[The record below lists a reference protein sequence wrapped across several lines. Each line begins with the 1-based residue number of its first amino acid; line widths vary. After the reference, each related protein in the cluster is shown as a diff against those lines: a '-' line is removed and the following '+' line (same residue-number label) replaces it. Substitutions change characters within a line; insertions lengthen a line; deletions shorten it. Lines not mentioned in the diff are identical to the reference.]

1 MYVIDLKSL
10 SRKNI
15 NLAGGKGSGLGEL
28 LKNNFLV
35 PEGFVISTIAYE
47 KYLVSNGIY
56 ITEDEEDDYLKICEC
71 IKNGKFPEDMLK
83 EIKEAY
89 YNLGKD
95 IKVAVR
101 SSPTAEDLSDSSFAG
116 QQENYLN
123 VQGFENVLIRI
134 KDCFAS
140 CFTYKSVKYR
150 KNNGY
155 GFSEIKTA
163 VIVQEMVE
171 AEVSGVLFTENI
183 LEGNKREMLIE
194 ASYGLGKSIVSD
206 TINKNKYILNE
217 IGKVDRKYI
226 GKNNQFVLN
235 NEQLKRLYKIGK
247 TIKRIWIN
255 NVDIEWALKD
265 NKFYILHSRTIE
277 SFESNFF
284 EKLSLPK
291 NEDTLSKRQKKRLSF
306 ILGHTPYVFYPL
318 DFQLTQT
325 VEKTR
330 RDILY
335 DIGIELGESLII
347 DNRGIV
353 SLTTPRRKVNKNIFN
368 TMKRLKDFFD
378 IKNNRIYGKKAFEE
392 CKREFYEIESKNTE
406 NMTLRECSNLF
417 VSLANL
423 LEKIGMVRFK
433 YFIVPMIIS
442 KKFNF
447 IFKRKEKNEIF
458 DDREYPCC
466 TSRIN
471 DEIQKLISHIPK
483 NNDKEELNEFLE
495 KYGCESEYTYY
506 PFSSSCW
513 MEGKEEFYSILDL
526 FSKNKEWIHNKR
538 YDTFIKDSPYFN
550 ECNMYQEE
558 LKYLWEK
565 CTFLLRS
572 KLKYVAKVL
581 NRNVKDLW
589 FLFFNEL
596 LEVCNREAL
605 SEEDNKN
612 IRLRMLYREEAEVRW
627 NNLYNLASDESND
640 RNIVTGINANS
651 GTKVGR
657 ACLVLEKGDFSKIK
671 SGDIII
677 CRHIPPEW
685 IPLFSI
691 ASAVVSDTGGLVS
704 HSVSIA
710 RKYNIPLV
718 LATGNATSRI
728 HDGDK
733 IIVNGS
739 KGIVSF
745 CY

>member
-255 NVDIEWALKD
+255 NVD
-265 NKFYILHSRTIE
+265 
-277 SFESNFF
+277 
-284 EKLSLPK
+284 
-291 NEDTLSKRQKKRLSF
+291 
-306 ILGHTPYVFYPL
+306 
-318 DFQLTQT
+318 
-325 VEKTR
+325 
-330 RDILY
+330 
-335 DIGIELGESLII
+335 
-347 DNRGIV
+347 
-353 SLTTPRRKVNKNIFN
+353 
-368 TMKRLKDFFD
+368 
-378 IKNNRIYGKKAFEE
+378 
-392 CKREFYEIESKNTE
+392 
-406 NMTLRECSNLF
+406 
-417 VSLANL
+417 
-423 LEKIGMVRFK
+423 
-433 YFIVPMIIS
+433 
-442 KKFNF
+442 
-447 IFKRKEKNEIF
+447 
-458 DDREYPCC
+458 
-466 TSRIN
+466 
-471 DEIQKLISHIPK
+471 
-483 NNDKEELNEFLE
+483 
-495 KYGCESEYTYY
+495 
-506 PFSSSCW
+506 
-513 MEGKEEFYSILDL
+513 
-526 FSKNKEWIHNKR
+526 
-538 YDTFIKDSPYFN
+538 
-550 ECNMYQEE
+550 
-558 LKYLWEK
+558 
-565 CTFLLRS
+565 
-572 KLKYVAKVL
+572 
-581 NRNVKDLW
+581 
-589 FLFFNEL
+589 
-596 LEVCNREAL
+596 
-605 SEEDNKN
+605 
-612 IRLRMLYREEAEVRW
+612 
-627 NNLYNLASDESND
+627 
-640 RNIVTGINANS
+640 
-651 GTKVGR
+651 
-657 ACLVLEKGDFSKIK
+657 
-671 SGDIII
+671 
-677 CRHIPPEW
+677 
-685 IPLFSI
+685 
-691 ASAVVSDTGGLVS
+691 
-704 HSVSIA
+704 
-710 RKYNIPLV
+710 
-718 LATGNATSRI
+718 
-728 HDGDK
+728 
-733 IIVNGS
+733 
-739 KGIVSF
+739 
-745 CY
+745 